1 MRRAWISKYLPS
13 RDKIRAHKA
22 LQPVRHLLLE
32 PELWHLHRRSVG
44 GAFFIGLFCA
54 FMPVPF
60 QMLLAALLAIFA
72 RCNLPIAVALVWITN
87 PLTIGPMFFFAY
99 KLGAWL
105 VDVELTE
112 SRWEW
117 SWQWLGT
124 RFAAIWWPFLLGCLV
139 CGWVAGL
146 TGAVVSRLLWRL
158 HVIRRWQMRRERRRA
173 RSRQSAADRA
183 VPVPQTG
190 GVEKDGADETLVV
203 TPKPAATPSPAMAP
217 DVSRSA
223 GPRPDSPPSP

>member
-1 MRRAWISKYLPS
+1 MRRYWIRKYLPS
-13 RDKIRAHKA
+13 RDAIREHKA

-32 PELWHLHRRSVG
+32 PELWHLHRRSLG

-105 VDVELTE
+105 VDAELTE

-146 TGAVVSRLLWRL
+146 TGTVVSRLLWRL
-158 HVIRRWQMRRERRRA
+158 HVIRRWQMRREKRRA
-173 RSRQSAADRA
+173 RPRPRSTRGAA
-183 VPVPQTG
+183 
-190 GVEKDGADETLVV
+190 LVV
-203 TPKPAATPSPAMAP
+203 PAGGIEQDGTRPLEVSLPPAATPSPGTTLAAKP
-217 DVSRSA
+217 SA
-223 GPRPDSPPSP
+223 RPPPDSPPSP

>member
-1 MRRAWISKYLPS
+1 MRRHWIRKFLPS
-13 RDKIRAHKA
+13 RDKIREHKA

-146 TGAVVSRLLWRL
+146 TGAVVSRLLWRA

-173 RSRQSAADRA
+173 RSVQSTVHRA
-183 VPVPQTG
+183 LPVARTG
-190 GVEKDGADETLVV
+190 GVEKDVPGRSLAA
-203 TPKPAATPSPAMAP
+203 TPKPAATASPAAQG
-217 DVSRSA
+217 VSRSA